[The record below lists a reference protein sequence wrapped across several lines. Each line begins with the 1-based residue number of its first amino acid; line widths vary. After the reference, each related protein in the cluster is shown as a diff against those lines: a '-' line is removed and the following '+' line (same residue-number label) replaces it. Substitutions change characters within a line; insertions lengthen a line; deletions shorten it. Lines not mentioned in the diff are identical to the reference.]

1 MSSIIRERHQ
11 PISAQSSA
19 SSSIDGGYSSTT
31 PSSYPHTDH
40 NNNQHQQ
47 QNSSLSSSSS
57 SSTSSACDQQQYCH
71 LFSETNHNR
80 RRHHHHHFHHH
91 HHHPHSGLIGHIGF
105 GMAGIDSGNNHGI
118 GDCNPNP
125 RNYCKL
131 LFKITIVLLSFA
143 GFLYQ
148 ATDICAHY
156 FSYRTVVYTN
166 TEQDSLVDLPSI
178 TFCLPTYFTKQSL
191 EQLYSPYIKRN
202 LEEMSAFKNQSML
215 DAIKPV
221 IYETFQKQAFKDL
234 SAAQILDGSISDDG
248 IIECRLFYPPQHWPN
263 LTRERMYEIVQY
275 GLPCEE
281 VTQVISSINAN
292 GKCFTF
298 FSQLLTDNDSLK
310 AYHTQSASDS
320 QVLEYQQYPQ
330 MTSFAS
336 SSASS
341 ASTRSTGPVAPP
353 IVQHSRYVPVSHK
366 ISVNH
371 GYRFHSGRFI
381 RLQIQFN
388 RNQYT
393 VISDGHQREC
403 IQVHPPFKIP
413 SEACIHSINPGMS
426 YDFVLTKTK
435 AILQPPPYQTNC
447 QSYQAVTQ
455 AESELLASSSDPSE
469 LKEFYLKPMSR
480 SDCIDKC
487 MIHIYEKYCGCL
499 PIHISIWQRS
509 SLFLNMSV
517 CDYEDFE
524 RIAPCLE
531 KELSSTCYDTC
542 KSDCIDRHYH
552 LHVESRVYPSDEQ
565 IKQATGVERIRLKR
579 LRQSAATISI
589 WSNYLSDITYV
600 HTPAMSLIQLIC
612 YLGGLAGLW
621 LGVSVMTVSGWLA
634 QLYPFMQKWNY
645 KQRYILLTARQNM
658 RYFYDSFRFRQAAES
673 KLPDYH
679 KTSMVED
686 CCYNPNSKTCCLL
699 DNHQNSCCS
708 DDSGCFDLN
717 DKRIHQYH
725 PISRSSSRMVKELH
739 HQKSS
744 SSSTSESAT
753 DTPSHIMHKSSS
765 QTENDECETEAI
777 LRMEEEN
784 IFNQSNHQLD
794 QSSPSSNKSSTL
806 DLNGHQLQ
814 SSINIGKNVSNMN
827 HNRAFINDSNSNND
841 TASGNDTNNRNQQQH
856 QQNYNQIR
864 SHPHTIAR
872 RAVYWSNYSSMSTSS
887 DDLSLISSSTNST
900 NISNSGISVSG
911 NGGVNASTI
920 LRRLSLIN
928 SPNPAISNLAKYSY
942 RV

>member
-1 MSSIIRERHQ
+1 MS
-11 PISAQSSA
+11 AA
-19 SSSIDGGYSSTT
+19 TK
-31 PSSYPHTDH
+31 
-40 NNNQHQQ
+40 
-47 QNSSLSSSSS
+47 
-57 SSTSSACDQQQYCH
+57 
-71 LFSETNHNR
+71 LF
-80 RRHHHHHFHHH
+80 
-91 HHHPHSGLIGHIGF
+91 
-105 GMAGIDSGNNHGI
+105 
-118 GDCNPNP
+118 
-125 RNYCKL
+125 
-131 LFKITIVLLSFA
+131 FA

-178 TFCLPTYFTKQSL
+178 TFCLPTYFTKQSV
-191 EQLYSPYIKRN
+191 EELYAPYIKRN
-202 LEEMSAFKNQSML
+202 LEEMAAFKNQSML

-234 SAAQILDGSISDDG
+234 SASEILERSISNDG
-248 IIECRLFYPPQHWPN
+248 VIECRLFYPPQHWPN
-263 LTRERMYEIVQY
+263 LTREKMYEIVQY

-298 FSQLLTDNDSLK
+298 FSQLFTDNESLK
-310 AYHTQSASDS
+310 AFQNQHGHELHQMM
-320 QVLEYQQYPQ
+320 EYQQYPQ

-381 RLQIQFN
+381 RLQVQFN

-403 IQVHPPFKIP
+403 LQVHPPFKIP
-413 SEACIHSINPGMS
+413 SEACIHTLNPGMS
-426 YDFVLTKTK
+426 YDFMLTKTK

-455 AESELLASSSDPSE
+455 AESQLLASTSDPSE

-487 MIHIYEKYCGCL
+487 MINIYEKYCGCL
-499 PIHISIWQRS
+499 PIHISIWERS

-524 RIAPCLE
+524 RISPCLE
-531 KELSSTCYDTC
+531 KELSSACYDTC

-552 LHVESRVYPSDEQ
+552 VHVESRVYPSMEQ
-565 IKQATGVERIRLKR
+565 IKQATGVERLRLKQ
-579 LRQSAATISI
+579 LRQNAATISI

-621 LGVSVMTVSGWLA
+621 LGVSVMTVSGWVA

-645 KQRYILLTARQNM
+645 KQRYILLTARQNLK
-658 RYFYDSFRFRQAAES
+658 YLYESFRRRRRYSRRES
-673 KLPDYH
+673 LLPDYE
-679 KTSMVED
+679 KTSDKGD
-686 CCYNPNSKTCCLL
+686 CCYASID
-699 DNHQNSCCS
+699 DNDH
-708 DDSGCFDLN
+708 D
-717 DKRIHQYH
+717 H
-725 PISRSSSRMVKELH
+725 SSAV
-739 HQKSS
+739 
-744 SSSTSESAT
+744 
-753 DTPSHIMHKSSS
+753 
-765 QTENDECETEAI
+765 
-777 LRMEEEN
+777 
-784 IFNQSNHQLD
+784 
-794 QSSPSSNKSSTL
+794 
-806 DLNGHQLQ
+806 
-814 SSINIGKNVSNMN
+814 
-827 HNRAFINDSNSNND
+827 
-841 TASGNDTNNRNQQQH
+841 
-856 QQNYNQIR
+856 
-864 SHPHTIAR
+864 AR

-887 DDLSLISSSTNST
+887 NDLSLISSSTNST
-900 NISNSGISVSG
+900 NLSD
-911 NGGVNASTI
+911 NGGSSSSSNGSSSKATTV

-928 SPNPAISNLAKYSY
+928 TPVISNLSKYSY